1 MTQTLPANHEQLPA
15 VPALRRCALVAGAIV
30 LLVAIQGWLALH
42 GVLVARQLAGYGN
55 LLLVLATLVYLAHL
69 RYRAAAVGAWASALA
84 GLGALAVLDGLWLDG
99 AAAWAHGGVPSML
112 AGLQDLMGL
121 FSACTVLLYLVME
134 RVYKS
139 RAAGAFLMPVV
150 AAAVLFGSWLG
161 EGDGGAASAVAP
173 LLRSYVVRAHVL
185 ANVLAYGAFTL
196 AAAAAAAALLGAR
209 GKRAMPELEA
219 ARHVVPLAVGFGL
232 PLLSLAMALGIAT
245 AGKAWGSYWSWDPK
259 ECATLAV
266 WLAWA
271 GWLWLY
277 YARGW
282 RGVRMAWLALAGF
295 AVTLFGFLGVRL
307 FEAGMHAYA

>member
-1 MTQTLPANHEQLPA
+1 MTETMPTTHQGLPAS
-15 VPALRRCALVAGAIV
+15 PALRRCALAAAVV
-30 LLVAIQGWLALH
+30 LLLVAVQGWLALH
-42 GVLVARQLAGYGN
+42 GLLVARPLAGYGN
-55 LLLVLATLVYLAHL
+55 LLLLLATLVYLAHL
-69 RYRAAAVGAWASALA
+69 RYRARAVGAWASALA

-99 AAAWAHGGVPSML
+99 AAAWAHGGVPSVL

-121 FSACTVLLYLVME
+121 FSACTVLLYLAME

-150 AAAVLFGSWLG
+150 AAAVLFGAWLG
-161 EGDGGAASAVAP
+161 EGDGGAAGAVAP
-173 LLRSYVVRAHVL
+173 LLRSYAVRAHVL

-196 AAAAAAAALLGAR
+196 AAAAAAALLGAR
-209 GKRAMPELEA
+209 GKRAMPELDA
-219 ARHVVPLAVGFGL
+219 VRHGMPLAVGFGL

-277 YARGW
+277 HARGW
-282 RGVRMAWLALAGF
+282 RGERMAWLALAGF

-307 FEAGMHAYA
+307 FDVGMHAYA